1 MKKISVKTFYL
12 IAVISIGLIG
22 LAVGSTYAMFT
33 TSAEINNPITISSNL
48 ISNDDVMETFEV
60 EIEPYKTVTQT
71 IKINSDTIYKV
82 NYTVWYLND
91 VTGIETGILST
102 NTQTT
107 GIINAKELGI
117 GTICNIVLRNNSAE
131 KKTITIG
138 VATSKNNI
146 VLASNMIRVPQVVLG
161 ERQINTNAATYI
173 KKLYSTTQK
182 STVKNNSITYNTSPS
197 QLLMNDRKGS
207 SSTGIDAGNIRYYG
221 ADPDNYVYFNCSNYN
236 NPTASTC
243 ETWRIIGVFD
253 GKVKIIRNSNIGTY
267 AWDNMNGSG
276 SNDWSKATL
285 MKLLNQGYTGTGGSL
300 YYNSKSG
307 SCYAGQNKA
316 TKSCNFTS
324 TGIKNDETRNMISEN
339 NWNLGATNGYTYYP
353 NQYYTYERGTSVYT
367 GRPTSWIGKIAPMY
381 LSDYAYA
388 SDFNKCNKNLQGYT
402 DTNCTNTNWLKDVYS
417 TAGSIYWTLTPKNSD
432 ADGVY
437 DFLPYVGSSVSVG
450 SSGAYN
456 SFSVAPTVYLNP
468 DTIITS
474 GEGIKD
480 SPYKVKYDDSGK
492 GEYFNGKTDYKRA
505 GFASY
510 NFGKTITL
518 VSRFKIEN
526 HTGTGRDLIGNWETA
541 GGGLFIY
548 SDGDLCFNLY
558 NSSSSNYP
566 AVCTSSA
573 VSLNEWHTAV
583 GTYDGTTMKLYLDGT
598 QVASKTVSFTIKAS
612 DAEFLIG
619 ANPGPSGEIDG
630 EYFNGYIS
638 DVLVI
643 DSALSSSI
651 VSTNYGKTFNR
662 SYNNAYTLIRHST
675 NDTSYKLSGTSLG
688 YVNDGRQLHLDGK
701 NNAGYSRS
709 SSVKTWYDLSG
720 NKNNGTI
727 TGTTWGNNYLSFASS
742 SDHVEKKS
750 ATYNIS
756 SEYTLEVVLRPID
769 QVDRYQSIFDTVN
782 TGANIKQ
789 YMTLWS
795 SKWDG
800 VYTNSSYRIENS
812 DGTDNKVIYYSG
824 IEKNTTYT
832 LSATLNG
839 KTLKLY
845 KNGSL
850 FSTNNL
856 TITPRMSESGMY
868 ISSSSYPFDGYI
880 YSIRVYNR
888 ELSASEISANYQ
900 NDKSR
905 FGF

>member
-1 MKKISVKTFYL
+1 MKKISIKTFYL

-48 ISNDDVMETFEV
+48 TSNNDVMETFEV

-71 IKINSDTIYKV
+71 ININSDTIYNV

-91 VTGIETGILST
+91 VTGIEAGILST
-102 NTQTT
+102 NTRTT

-117 GTICNIVLRNNSAE
+117 GTTCNIVLRNNSAE

-138 VATSKNNI
+138 VATSKNDI
-146 VLASNMIRVPQVVLG
+146 VLASNMIRVPQRVLG

-221 ADPDNYVYFNCSNYN
+221 ASPDNYVYFNCSNYN

-243 ETWRIIGVFD
+243 EVWRIIGVFD

-267 AWDNMNGSG
+267 AWDNMDGSG

-402 DTNCTNTNWLKDVYS
+402 DTNCTNTNWLKDVSS
-417 TAGSIYWTLTPKNSD
+417 TAGSIYWTLTPKSSD

-437 DFLPYVGSSVSVG
+437 DLLPYISGSVSVG

-474 GEGIKD
+474 GEGTKD

-492 GEYFNGKTDYKRA
+492 GEYFNGETDYKRA
-505 GFASY
+505 GYAGY
-510 NFGKTITL
+510 NFGKTITI

-526 HTGTGRDLIGNWETA
+526 HTGPGRSLIDNWESA

-548 SDGDLCFNLY
+548 TDDDLCFSLY
-558 NSSSSNYP
+558 NSSSSNYSV
-566 AVCTSSA
+566 ACTSSA

-583 GTYDGTTMKLYLDGT
+583 GTYDGTTMRLYLDGT

-612 DAEFLIG
+612 NAEFLIG
-619 ANPGPSGEIDG
+619 ANPGTSGEIDG

-638 DVLVI
+638 DALVI
-643 DSALSSSI
+643 DSALSSSVI
-651 VSTNYGKTFNR
+651 SSYYGKTFNR
-662 SYNNAYTLIRHST
+662 SYNNTNTLFRYTT
-675 NDTSYKLSGTSLG
+675 NNTSYKLSGTRLG
-688 YVNDGRQLHLDGK
+688 YVNNGIQLHLDGK

-727 TGTTWGNNYLSFASS
+727 TGTTWGSNYLSFASS
-742 SDHVEKKS
+742 SDHVEKTS
-750 ATYNIS
+750 AKYNIS

-769 QVDRYQSIFDTVN
+769 QVDRYQSIFNTVN
-782 TGANIKQ
+782 TGAAIKQ

-795 SKWDG
+795 SKWDD

-850 FSTNNL
+850 VSTNTL
-856 TITPRMSESGMY
+856 TFTPRMSESGMY

-888 ELSASEISANYQ
+888 ELSASEIRANYQ

>member
-1 MKKISVKTFYL
+1 MKKISIKTFYL

-48 ISNDDVMETFEV
+48 TSNNDVMETFEV

-71 IKINSDTIYKV
+71 ININSDTIYNV

-91 VTGIETGILST
+91 VTGIEAGILST
-102 NTQTT
+102 NTRTT

-117 GTICNIVLRNNSAE
+117 GTTCNIVLRNNSAE
-131 KKTITIG
+131 KKNITIG

-221 ADPDNYVYFNCSNYN
+221 ANPDNYVYFNCSNYN

-243 ETWRIIGVFD
+243 EVWRIIGVFD

-402 DTNCTNTNWLKDVYS
+402 DTNCTNTNWLKGVSS

-437 DFLPYVGSSVSVG
+437 DLLPYISSSVSVG

-456 SFSVAPTVYLNP
+456 SFNVAPTLYLNP
-468 DTIITS
+468 DTIITK
-474 GEGIKD
+474 GEGTKD

-510 NFGKTITL
+510 NFGKTITM

-526 HTGTGRDLIGNWETA
+526 HTGVTRDLVGNWESA

-548 SDGDLCFNLY
+548 NDDKLYFNLY
-558 NSSSSNYP
+558 NSSSSNYS

-583 GTYDGTTMKLYLDGT
+583 GIYDGTTMKLYLDGT
-598 QVASKTVSFTIKAS
+598 QVASKTVSLTIKAS
-612 DAEFLIG
+612 GAELLVG
-619 ANPGPSGEIDG
+619 ANPDAAGGIEG
-630 EYFNGYIS
+630 GYFNGYIS
-638 DVLVI
+638 DTLVI
-643 DSALSSSI
+643 DSALSSGVIS
-651 VSTNYGKTFNR
+651 SYYGKTFNR
-662 SYNNAYTLIRHST
+662 SYNNAYTLIRYTT
-675 NDTSYKLSGTSLG
+675 NNTSYKLSSTSLG
-688 YVNDGRQLHLDGK
+688 YVNNGIQLHLDGK

-727 TGTTWGNNYLSFASS
+727 TGTTWGSNYLSFASS
-742 SDHVEKKS
+742 SDHVEKTS
-750 ATYNIS
+750 AKYNIS

-769 QVDRYQSIFDTVN
+769 QVGSYQSIFNTVN
-782 TGANIKQ
+782 TGAAIKQ

-795 SKWDG
+795 SKWDN

-812 DGTDNKVIYYSG
+812 DGTNNKTIYYSG

-850 FSTNNL
+850 VSTNTL
-856 TITPRMSESGMY
+856 TFTPRMSESGMY

>member
-48 ISNDDVMETFEV
+48 TSNNDVMETFEV

-71 IKINSDTIYKV
+71 IKINSDTIYNV

-91 VTGIETGILST
+91 VTGIEAGILST

-107 GIINAKELGI
+107 GTINAKTLGV

-138 VATSKNNI
+138 VATSKNDI
-146 VLASNMIRVPQVVLG
+146 VLASNMIRVPQIVLG

-173 KKLYSTTQK
+173 TKLYNTTEK
-182 STVKNNSITYNTSPS
+182 KTVTNNSITYNTSPS

-207 SSTGIDAGNIRYYG
+207 SSNGIDSGNIRYYG
-221 ADPDNYVYFNCSNYN
+221 ANPDNYVYFNCSDYS
-236 NPTASTC
+236 NPTSSTC
-243 ETWRIIGVFD
+243 EVWRIIGVFD
-253 GKVKIIRNSNIGTY
+253 GKVKIIRSESVNELS
-267 AWDNMNGSG
+267 WDNSTDDTIYGTNAWES
-276 SNDWSKATL
+276 SRL
-285 MKLLNQGYTGTGGSL
+285 MKLLNQGYTGVGGSL
-300 YYNSKSG
+300 YYNTQSG
-307 SCYAGQNKA
+307 TCYSGPEDG
-316 TKSCNFTS
+316 TIPCTFTN
-324 TGIKNDETRNMISEN
+324 TGIKNDETKNMISESTF
-339 NWNLGATNGYTYYP
+339 NLGASTSSSMSPNSSYT
-353 NQYYTYERGTSVYT
+353 TERGVVVTT
-367 GRPTSWIGKIAPMY
+367 GNAATWIGKVALMY
-381 LSDYAYA
+381 LSDYGYA
-388 SDFNKCNKNLQGYT
+388 ADFNKCSKTINNYSD
-402 DTNCTNTNWLKDVYS
+402 DTCKSNNYLYS
-417 TAGSIYWTLTPKNSD
+417 GVDEWVINHYSGRAGRVLNINSTGSYSISNYANEEI
-432 ADGVY
+432 A
-437 DFLPYVGSSVSVG
+437 FRSV
-450 SSGAYN
+450 
-456 SFSVAPTVYLNP
+456 VYLNP
-468 DTIITS
+468 DTIITT
-474 GEGIKD
+474 GEGTKD

-619 ANPGPSGEIDG
+619 ANPGPSGEING

-638 DVLVI
+638 DTLVI
-643 DSALSSSI
+643 DSALSSSF
-651 VSTNYGKTFNR
+651 VSLYYGKTFNR

-727 TGTTWGNNYLSFASS
+727 TGTTWGSNYLSFASS
-742 SDHVEKKS
+742 SDHVEKTS

-769 QVDRYQSIFDTVN
+769 QISTYQMIFNTVN
-782 TGANIKQ
+782 TGSGIKQ

-795 SKWDG
+795 SKWDN

-812 DGTDNKVIYYSG
+812 DGTNNKAIYYSG

-850 FSTNNL
+850 VSTNTL
-856 TITPRMSESGMY
+856 TFTPRMSESGMY
-868 ISSSSYPFDGYI
+868 ISSGSYPFDGYI

-888 ELSASEISANYQ
+888 ALSAIEINANYR